1 MRLPHDSMVLVADG
15 AKMLFFR
22 NEGDGEHPT
31 LKVVTADQQADER
44 DRDIKRDM
52 AGQAPDAGGHGATMG
67 EADFHDQ
74 AEERFAADA
83 ANLLNKGAIAGE
95 YQQLVVIAPP
105 KTLGILRKHYHP
117 EVEKRV
123 ILELAKDLTGQPVD
137 RIEQALL
144 AQE

>member
-22 NEGDGEHPT
+22 NEGDGDYPV
-31 LKVVTADQQADER
+31 LKVVTADQQADPA
-44 DRDIKRDM
+44 DRDIKRDLS
-52 AGQAPDAGGHGATMG
+52 GQAPNVAGGGATMG
-67 EADFHDQ
+67 EDDFHDQ
-74 AEERFAADA
+74 SEERFAVDA
-83 ANLLNKGAIAGE
+83 ANLLKQGAIAGE
-95 YQQLVVIAPP
+95 YQQLVVVAPP

-123 ILELAKDLTGQPVD
+123 IAELAKDLTGQPVD